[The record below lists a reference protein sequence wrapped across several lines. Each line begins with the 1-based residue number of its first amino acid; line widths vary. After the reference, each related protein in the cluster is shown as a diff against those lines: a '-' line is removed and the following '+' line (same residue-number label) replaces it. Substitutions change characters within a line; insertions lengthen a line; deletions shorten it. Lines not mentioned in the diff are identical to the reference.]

1 VIVLGGVVKL
11 YGGRRVLD
19 GVTWRTGPGDRVG
32 LIGANG
38 AGKSTLLKILCGRE
52 EADEGTVEIPR
63 KLAVGYLDQEPPHLG
78 DRRLA
83 DVLWDGLAAIRLA
96 NDELLALAERLAA
109 SPPGPEQDALIADQA
124 RLSERFELAGGYEA
138 EALVG
143 RVASGL
149 GFRPGDLARGV
160 TTFSGGWQMR
170 AALGRLLLS
179 RPDVL
184 LLDEPTN
191 HLDLAA
197 IEWLESYLLGLKS
210 AVVLVSHDRRFLDR
224 ICTRISELEHARLTD
239 WPGNFSNYLALREA
253 RDAALESAAARQD
266 RELEKARAFIERFR
280 ASATKSTAAKS
291 REKAVSKV
299 ERIVVPKKL
308 PKVSFKFNAGPTS
321 ARLVARFAEAAKAYG
336 ERVVLSDLNV
346 EFERGMR
353 VALVGPNGSGKS
365 TLLRMLAGQERPD
378 TGDLRF
384 GQKVMTGYFAQ
395 HAADRLDPAATVLD
409 AAYYAAP
416 DRWTLFE
423 VRSLLGGFLFRG
435 EEVNKKVSKLSG
447 GEKARL
453 ALAILLLEPHNLL
466 LLDEP
471 TNHLDMASK
480 DVLAGALSAFGGTVV
495 LASHDRHVLDQV
507 ATHVLALPEGTL
519 EPGTYSQWRAA
530 RDAAPSEPVLKRT
543 QARADS
549 GNKENGGNGA
559 TQPAKMSAFKR
570 SKLLAAAEERIIT
583 LEERKRTLE
592 KLLSDPGSYVA
603 AHAGATPPDP
613 AAVVAEYDTITLDL
627 ASANAEWESLV
638 EGFDG

>member
-1 VIVLGGVVKL
+1 MIVLGGVAKL
-11 YGGRRVLD
+11 YGGRKVLD

-63 KLAVGYLDQEPPHLG
+63 KLAVGYLDQEPPDLG

-83 DVLWDGLAAIRLA
+83 DVLWDGLSTIRAANA
-96 NDELLALAERLAA
+96 ELLALGERLAA
-109 SPPGPEQDALIADQA
+109 TPPGPEQDAMIAEQA
-124 RLSERFELAGGYEA
+124 RLSERFEVAGGYEA
-138 EALVG
+138 EALMG
-143 RVASGL
+143 RVAAGL
-149 GFRPGDLARGV
+149 GFSPGALERGV

-191 HLDLAA
+191 HLDLWA
-197 IEWLESYLLGLKS
+197 IEWLETYLTGLKS
-210 AVVLVSHDRRFLDR
+210 AVVVVSHDRRFLDR

-239 WPGNFSNYLALREA
+239 WPGNFTNYLAARET
-253 RDAALESAAARQD
+253 RDAALESAAARQE

-291 REKAVSKV
+291 REKAVAKV
-299 ERIVVPKKL
+299 ERIVVPRKL
-308 PKVSFKFNAGPTS
+308 PKVNFRFNAGPTS
-321 ARLVARFAEAAKAYG
+321 ARLVARFTEVAKGYG
-336 ERVVLSDLNV
+336 DRVVLSGLDV
-346 EFERGMR
+346 EIERGMR
-353 VALVGPNGSGKS
+353 IALVGPNGSGKS
-365 TLLRMLAGQERPD
+365 TLLRLLAEHEQPD
-378 TGDLRF
+378 SGDLRF
-384 GQKVMTGYFAQ
+384 GQKVVTGYFAQ

-409 AAYYAAP
+409 AAYHAAP

-435 EEVNKKVSKLSG
+435 EDVNKKVGKLSG

-466 LLDEP
+466 ILDEP

-480 DVLAGALSAFGGTVV
+480 DVLAGALSAFDGTVV

-519 EPGTYSQWRAA
+519 DPGTYSQWRTA
-530 RDAAPSEPVLKRT
+530 RDATPPDPVIKRT

-549 GNKENGGNGA
+549 GNKGNGGN
-559 TQPAKMSAFKR
+559 
-570 SKLLAAAEERIIT
+570 AA
-583 LEERKRTLE
+583 
-592 KLLSDPGSYVA
+592 
-603 AHAGATPPDP
+603 
-613 AAVVAEYDTITLDL
+613 
-627 ASANAEWESLV
+627 
-638 EGFDG
+638 